1 MLEFIESPIFER
13 LVYDYLSEDDYAA
26 FQQSLAQNP
35 EAGDLVTGSGG
46 CRKIRW
52 GRSGIG
58 KRGGVRIIYYA
69 WTRAGQILLLTIYGK
84 NTTATIAAHVLRTL
98 KDEMTRP

>member
-13 LVYDYLSEDDYAA
+13 LVYDYLSEDEFAA
-26 FQQSLAQNP
+26 FQQSLAQDP

-84 NTTATIAAHVLRTL
+84 NTTATIAPHVLRTL
-98 KDEMTRP
+98 KDEMTRT

>member
-13 LVYDYLSEDDYAA
+13 LVYDYLSEDEFAA
-26 FQQSLAQNP
+26 FQQSLAQDP

-58 KRGGVRIIYYA
+58 KRGGVRIIYHA
-69 WTRAGQILLLTIYGK
+69 STRAGQILLLTIYGK
-84 NTTATIAAHVLRTL
+84 NTTATIAPHVLRTL
-98 KDEMTRP
+98 KDEMTRQ